1 MARQDVNQAL
11 LQTSFLYGAN
21 SAYIEA
27 LQAQYEKD
35 PLSVEPGWREF
46 FAALGDDPA
55 SVAKTARGRVMAQA
69 QLAGDAEG
77 RSDQRAR
84 RRLAGDG
91 KGGRR
96 QVARQGGGS
105 RDESGAERGRDPPR
119 DPRFGARAHDDPRLP
134 HARPSVRQSRSAR
147 SRAAKGPRGAPSL
160 DLRLPGIR
168 LRPQDLH
175 RSRARARICDRA
187 RNARDPAADLLRHD
201 RLRIRPYLRSGRE
214 GLDSGARRGAR
225 QGNPVHARRASARSS
240 ASWSRPRG
248 SRISSTS
255 SIRAPSASA
264 STARRR

>member
-35 PLSVEPGWREF
+35 PQSVEPGWREF

-55 SVAKTARGRVMAQA
+55 SVAKTARGASWRKPNWPATPK
-69 QLAGDAEG
+69 GDL
-77 RSDQRAR
+77 DQRAG

-105 RDESGAERGRDPPR
+105 GTESGAERGRHSPR

-134 HARPSVRQSRSAR
+134 DAGPSVRQSRSAR
-147 SRAAKGPRGAPSL
+147 SRAAKGPRGAPSV
-160 DLRLPGIR
+160 DLRLPGVR

-175 RSRARARICDRA
+175 RSRARARIRDRA
-187 RNARDPAADLLRHD
+187 RNARDPADGPIAARSGSNSSISP
-201 RLRIRPYLRSGRE
+201 IRPRRPGFKSASRGPTRRSSSRE
-214 GLDSGARRGAR
+214 
-225 QGNPVHARRASARSS
+225 RASAQSS

-255 SIRAPSASA
+255 STRAPSASV
-264 STARRR
+264 STALRR